1 MIEARVES
9 ERSCG
14 EPFHELARSSGVV
27 MKQSF
32 LKAILTDTHF
42 WAPVVVLILGLCLLA
57 AMR

>member
-9 ERSCG
+9 ESSWG
-14 EPFHELARSSGVV
+14 EPFDERARPTGDL

>member
-9 ERSCG
+9 ERCCR
-14 EPFHELARSSGVV
+14 EPFHERARPTGDLV
-27 MKQSF
+27 KQSS

-42 WAPVVVLILGLCLLA
+42 WAPVVVLILGVCLLA